1 MTSTYTPTPISAG
14 FGQETAINTNNTD
27 IKTALDGGLTRAS
40 SASNTMLSNL
50 DMNSNDIDNCSTL
63 NTTILKIAGVE
74 VTTSTV
80 TTTASDITNVAAG
93 NISST
98 DVQSAI
104 NELDTEKSAS
114 AHTHLLATITD
125 SGTAASKN
133 VGTSALNV
141 VQLDGSAKI
150 PAVDGSQLTNLLL
163 TEDFTS
169 SEQTITAAGSLTI
182 AHSLSSTPELVQ
194 LHIINK
200 TAELNYSI
208 GDVLLINPAGNAIG
222 AVSQDYGN
230 SVVLDSTNIN
240 VRFGADTAVYEVLN
254 KTTGV
259 SATITPANWKLVIK
273 AWA

>member
-1 MTSTYTPTPISAG
+1 MTSSYTPTTISSG

-40 SASNTMLSNL
+40 SSSNTMLSNL
-50 DMNSNDIDNCSTL
+50 DMNDNDIDNCSTL
-63 NTTILKIAGVE
+63 NTSILKIGGVE
-74 VTTSTV
+74 VSTSSV
-80 TTTASDITNVAAG
+80 TTTASDIANAPAG

-104 NELDTEKSAS
+104 NELDTEKALST
-114 AHTHLLATITD
+114 HTHLLADITD
-125 SGTAASKN
+125 SGTAAAID
-133 VGTSALNV
+133 VGTSANEV
-141 VQLDGSAKI
+141 VQLDGTAKI

-222 AVSQDYGN
+222 STSQDYGN
-230 SVVLDSTNIN
+230 SVVLDSTNVNI
-240 VRFGADTAVYEVLN
+240 RFGADTAVYEVLN
-254 KTTGV
+254 KTSGV
-259 SATITPANWKLVIK
+259 SAAITPANWKLVVK

>member
-1 MTSTYTPTPISAG
+1 
-14 FGQETAINTNNTD
+14 
-27 IKTALDGGLTRAS
+27 
-40 SASNTMLSNL
+40 MLSNL